1 MMDFGHNRAI
11 VLLADYIS
19 SKPSMLMPVKEL
31 ISICRRHG
39 VMILVDGA
47 QTIGQIQLDL
57 ETLGADFF
65 VGTHYIIAC
74 YRPLIQKSEW
84 LVEF

>member
-1 MMDFGHNRAI
+1 M
-11 VLLADYIS
+11 LL
-19 SKPSMLMPVKEL
+19 PVKEL

-39 VMILVDGA
+39 VMILVDGG

-57 ETLGADFF
+57 ENLGADFF

-74 YRPLIQKSEW
+74 YKLRTSDKKNE
-84 LVEF
+84 